1 MHTPKKR
8 QQYNSNFHIQMY
20 KRIGKYVKDTA
31 SVRHLKT
38 SSTDGIHQRAI
49 CLALNLLDLEKKS
62 FSNKYIVTTN
72 NPATN
77 TEFPN

>member
-1 MHTPKKR
+1 
-8 QQYNSNFHIQMY
+8 MY
-20 KRIGKYVKDTA
+20 KRIWEYVKDTA
-31 SVRHLKT
+31 SERHLKT